1 MLPTP
6 PPSPSYSPSVAPE
19 DRLGCL
25 LADRLELTS
34 ILGVGAYGVVYTA
47 IDIHTNIPYAV
58 KALTKIGLDARQR
71 RFQQR
76 EIKLHHKASQHPN
89 VVSLVRILDSPD
101 CTYVVIEFCPEGD
114 LFSNITERGQF
125 VGNDAQAKHAFLQV
139 LDAVRYCHSIGI
151 YHRDLKPENILVA
164 DRGNTVKLADFG
176 LATTDRITSDFGCGS
191 TFYMSP
197 GDNSPPPGRWSGSC
211 LTFVLECQQSASKST
226 HSYASA
232 PNDIWSLGVILI
244 NLTCGRNPWKRASPE
259 DSTFR
264 AYLQDPNFLRSILPL
279 SAELDSILHRV
290 FECDPAKRI
299 CIQELRDLI
308 VACPRLTT
316 SAYDNLPP
324 SPVVQPYDAL
334 DTHECANLALPPSP
348 PISPQ
353 PQLFCRVQT
362 PVWSLLDSTSKQS
375 SLCSS
380 SGGSEYHFDA
390 HCPEQTPFVAPPFN
404 FYGNV
409 IPYSD
414 VAEKSFYHQ
423 QSFTPTLISAY

>member
-6 PPSPSYSPSVAPE
+6 PPSPSLSPSLAPE
-19 DRLGCL
+19 DRLGCV
-25 LADRLELTS
+25 LAGRLELTS
-34 ILGVGAYGVVYTA
+34 ILGIGAYGVVYTA
-47 IDIHTNIPYAV
+47 VDIHTNMPYAV
-58 KALTKIGLDARQR
+58 KALTKTGLDARQR

-76 EIKLHHKASQHPN
+76 EIKLHHRASQHPN

-101 CTYVVIEFCPEGD
+101 CTFVVIEFCPEGD
-114 LFSNITERGQF
+114 LFSNITERGHF
-125 VGNDAQAKHAFLQV
+125 VGNDALAKHAFLQI

-151 YHRDLKPENILVA
+151 YHRDLKPENILVT

-197 GDNSPPPGRWSGSC
+197 GECIRENSIPSR
-211 LTFVLECQQSASKST
+211 LTLPSECQQSSSMSS

-232 PNDIWSLGVILI
+232 PNDVWSLGVILV

-264 AYLQDPNFLRSILPL
+264 AFLQDPKFLWSILPL

-290 FECDPAKRI
+290 FECDPLKRI
-299 CIQELRDLI
+299 SIHELRDLI

-316 SAYDNLPP
+316 SSYNTLPP
-324 SPVVQPYDAL
+324 SPVVLPHDHFDPY
-334 DTHECANLALPPSP
+334 ECANFALPPSP
-348 PISPQ
+348 PMSPPPAQSCAAQ
-353 PQLFCRVQT
+353 PS
-362 PVWSLLDSTSKQS
+362 VWSLLGPASEQNS
-375 SLCSS
+375 SCSS
-380 SGGSEYHFDA
+380 SSNGSDYQLESNYPHKA
-390 HCPEQTPFVAPPFN
+390 PFVAPPFN
-404 FYGNV
+404 FYGNL

-423 QSFTPTLISAY
+423 QSFTPTLVAAY